1 MRTALAAVAV
11 FVLLAPPPLPAQTAT
26 PPTLAQHER
35 PIHDAARTGTQA
47 DVERLLKADPTQR
60 DVRTPLGATPLHH
73 AAMNLDPGP
82 LKALLASGAAPNARD
97 TEGRT
102 PLHMAAFATRTAN
115 ARLLLRAGA
124 DPQAKTEAGRDVLS
138 LARKVRADE
147 LAGEISLWIL
157 KGCSPEKPC

>member
-1 MRTALAAVAV
+1 MKSFRRRATLPLC
-11 FVLLAPPPLPAQTAT
+11 LLAGIAACSNGDGGTGPTVPDLSCSPGPAPTVMNAGEYRILNPNLSEGCLRLPA
-26 PPTLAQHER
+26 
-35 PIHDAARTGTQA
+35 AA
-47 DVERLLKADPTQR
+47 
-60 DVRTPLGATPLHH
+60 
-73 AAMNLDPGP
+73 
-82 LKALLASGAAPNARD
+82 ASGA
-97 TEGRT
+97 EY
-102 PLHMAAFATRTAN
+102 LVAALSTAN